1 MINGSKDFDFK
12 EKNGE
17 REKWMNR
24 KLENIIS
31 LTLWATYSKIT
42 FWKKKKNFDLIN
54 GWNQIL
60 ANLP

>member
-42 FWKKKKNFDLIN
+42 FWKKKNFDMIN